1 MFQIYSP
8 IFRLSAGAFL
18 ATVCL
23 ALAPLTGMPAGQ
35 EGDPA
40 AAVASLQA
48 RYAAVES
55 VTADFEQTYHAPGIE
70 QTESGVLFMK
80 KPGLMRWE
88 YREPEEKLFVADGRD
103 SYLYVPADRQVMVR
117 RFSPEELHSTPLQFL
132 LGRGDIAQ
140 SYEVSW
146 EKNFQQ
152 RAAGTLA
159 LHLTPRRPE
168 AEYAYLVLEFEQ
180 RIFDLRRIL
189 VKELTGNTSEFFLT
203 NLKTNVR
210 LADNLF
216 QFKIPKG
223 VEVVRIDEK

>member
-1 MFQIYSP
+1 
-8 IFRLSAGAFL
+8 
-18 ATVCL
+18 
-23 ALAPLTGMPAGQ
+23 MPAGQ

-40 AAVASLQA
+40 AAVANLQA

-55 VTADFEQTYHAPGIE
+55 VAADFEQTYHAPGIE

-88 YREPEEKLFVADGRD
+88 YRDPEEKLFVADGRD
-103 SYLYVPADRQVMVR
+103 SYLYVPADRQVMIR
-117 RFSPEELHSTPLQFL
+117 RFSAEELHSTPLQFL

-146 EKNFQQ
+146 EKDFKP
-152 RAAGTLA
+152 RSPGALV
-159 LHLTPRRPE
+159 LHLMPRRPD
-168 AEYAYLVLEFEQ
+168 AQYAYLVLEYEQ
-180 RIFDLRRIL
+180 STFDLRRIL
-189 VKELTGNTSEFFLT
+189 VKELMGNTSEFVLT

-210 LADNLF
+210 LADKLF

>member
-1 MFQIYSP
+1 M
-8 IFRLSAGAFL
+8 LSAGAFV
-18 ATVCL
+18 AAVCL
-23 ALAPLTGMPAGQ
+23 AFASIPGVSAGQ
-35 EGDPA
+35 EGDLA
-40 AAVASLQA
+40 AAVAGLQA
-48 RYAAVES
+48 RYAQVES
-55 VTADFEQTYHAPGIE
+55 VTADFEQIYRAPGIE
-70 QTESGVLFMK
+70 QSESGVLFMK

-132 LGRGDIAQ
+132 LGRGDIER

-146 EKNFQQ
+146 EKDFRQGAN
-152 RAAGTLA
+152 GTLA
-159 LHLTPRRPE
+159 LHLTSRRAE
-168 AEYAYLVLEFEQ
+168 TEYAYLVIEFEQ
-180 RIFDLRRIL
+180 RTFDLRRIL

-210 LADNLF
+210 PSDKLF
-216 QFKIPKG
+216 HFKIPNG